1 MSSKNVKISVANFSR
16 ISGTWRPSLL
26 KKSDFWTAM
35 EAGKHTVFVYIA
47 YIFSIVVLLLGYY
60 FPHYALKKEI
70 RIKNDKN
77 NKNK

>member
-1 MSSKNVKISVANFSR
+1 MIEFLS
-16 ISGTWRPSLL
+16 
-26 KKSDFWTAM
+26 M
-35 EAGKHTVFVYIA
+35 GKHTAFVYIA
-47 YIFSIVVLLLGYY
+47 YIFSIIVLLLGYY

>member
-1 MSSKNVKISVANFSR
+1 M
-16 ISGTWRPSLL
+16 
-26 KKSDFWTAM
+26 
-35 EAGKHTVFVYIA
+35 GKHTAFVYIA